1 MWKAPGDIIPL
12 NMCTINQGH
21 MMYDSW
27 DIKSK
32 EQSQKDK
39 VFCHFGPFLL
49 PFDPPN
55 NPKNQILKK
64 KKKKKMPEG
73 IIFHFPLYILYFTT
87 NNNHDVWFL
96 IYQARQKEFFVVL
109 GYFLPFNPSNNPENQ
124 NFEKMKN
131 VHADIIIYKSVP

>member
-1 MWKAPGDIIPL
+1 MIPEIL
-12 NMCTINQGH
+12 
-21 MMYDSW
+21 SR
-27 DIKSK
+27 KSK
-32 EQSQKDK
+32 VKRTKFFVILGHFCCHLTLQTTQKIK
-39 VFCHFGPFLL
+39 F
-49 PFDPPN
+49 
-55 NPKNQILKK
+55 LKK

-96 IYQARQKEFFVVL
+96 IYQARQTEFFVVL